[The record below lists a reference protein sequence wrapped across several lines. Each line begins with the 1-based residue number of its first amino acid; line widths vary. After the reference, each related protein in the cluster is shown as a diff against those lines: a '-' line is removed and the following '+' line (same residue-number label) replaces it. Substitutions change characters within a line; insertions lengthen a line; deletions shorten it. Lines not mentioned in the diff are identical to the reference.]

1 MILRLDCHGERGFN
15 FQVYSTREKAL
26 REVERYTSV
35 EFEVLDEKLKSRVLT
50 GRFRTGDVTAL
61 LDMLETN
68 FGIQAE
74 FDGEDR
80 ILLSSIQ

>member
-1 MILRLDCHGERGFN
+1 
-15 FQVYSTREKAL
+15 
-26 REVERYTSV
+26 
-35 EFEVLDEKLKSRVLT
+35 VLDEKLKSRVLT

-74 FDGEDR
+74 FDGADR